1 MTATFE
7 HARPSACPACNAAPA
22 AEHLAELP
30 KDATLMLSLPGIH
43 CAGCIS
49 GVEKA
54 LAAVPG
60 VHSARVNLTLRRA
73 AVEAGPEVTA
83 EDLTA
88 VLDRAGYEAHELDAG
103 VLATTEA
110 DRQGKDLLMRLAV
123 AFFAMMNVMLLSVA
137 VWSGAEGVTRDMM
150 HWISAAIAIP
160 AVVFSG
166 RPFYV
171 SAWGAL
177 RGGRLNMDVPITLA
191 IALAVGTS
199 LYETM
204 MSGHHAYFDAAHH
217 AVFLSSGRALS
228 RPPHAGLARSAAQE
242 LAALEVPRALRVTA
256 AGDETVAAA
265 ELAVGDHRP
274 CEARR
279 SHSRRRH
286 RDGGAVGTRPL
297 ADDGREPAG
306 LMPGRGWRSAPVK

>member
-49 GVEKA
+49 GVEKV
-54 LAAVPG
+54 LNAVPG
-60 VHSARVNLTLRRA
+60 VRSARVNLTLRRA

-83 EDLTA
+83 DDLTA

-137 VWSGAEGVTRDMM
+137 VWSGAEGFTRDMM
-150 HWISAAIAIP
+150 HWISAAIASRRS
-160 AVVFSG
+160 FS
-166 RPFYV
+166 R
-171 SAWGAL
+171 
-177 RGGRLNMDVPITLA
+177 
-191 IALAVGTS
+191 VGPST
-199 LYETM
+199 
-204 MSGHHAYFDAAHH
+204 
-217 AVFLSSGRALS
+217 S
-228 RPPHAGLARSAAQE
+228 RPGARSG
-242 LAALEVPRALRVTA
+242 
-256 AGDETVAAA
+256 AGGSTWTCRSRWRS
-265 ELAVGDHRP
+265 GWRW
-274 CEARR
+274 ARR
-279 SHSRRRH
+279 CTKR
-286 RDGGAVGTRPL
+286 
-297 ADDGREPAG
+297 
-306 LMPGRGWRSAPVK
+306 

>member
-49 GVEKA
+49 GVEKV
-54 LAAVPG
+54 LNAVPG
-60 VHSARVNLTLRRA
+60 VRSARVNLTLRRA

-83 EDLTA
+83 DDLTA

-137 VWSGAEGVTRDMM
+137 VWSGAEGFTRDMM
-150 HWISAAIAIP
+150 HWISAAIAVP

-191 IALAVGTS
+191 IGLAVGTS

-204 MSGHHAYFDAAHH
+204 MSGHHAYFDAAIMLCF
-217 AVFLSSGRALS
+217 FLLGGRYLDHRTRAS
-228 RPPHAGLARSAAQE
+228 ARSAAQE

-256 AGDETVAAA
+256 AGEETVAAA
-265 ELAVGDHRP
+265 ELAVGDIVRVKP
-274 CEARR
+274 GGRIPVDGIVMEGQSELDR
-279 SHSRRRH
+279 SLMTGESL
-286 RDGGAVGTRPL
+286 PS
-297 ADDGREPAG
+297 
-306 LMPGRGWRSAPVK
+306 MPGRGWRSAPVR

>member
-49 GVEKA
+49 GVEKV
-54 LAAVPG
+54 LNAVPG
-60 VHSARVNLTLRRA
+60 VRSARVNLTLRRA

-83 EDLTA
+83 DDLTA

-137 VWSGAEGVTRDMM
+137 VWSGRRG
-150 HWISAAIAIP
+150 SP
-160 AVVFSG
+160 A
-166 RPFYV
+166 
-171 SAWGAL
+171 
-177 RGGRLNMDVPITLA
+177 T
-191 IALAVGTS
+191 
-199 LYETM
+199 
-204 MSGHHAYFDAAHH
+204 
-217 AVFLSSGRALS
+217 
-228 RPPHAGLARSAAQE
+228 
-242 LAALEVPRALRVTA
+242 
-256 AGDETVAAA
+256 
-265 ELAVGDHRP
+265 
-274 CEARR
+274 
-279 SHSRRRH
+279 
-286 RDGGAVGTRPL
+286 
-297 ADDGREPAG
+297 
-306 LMPGRGWRSAPVK
+306 

>member
-54 LAAVPG
+54 LVAVPG
-60 VHSARVNLTLRRA
+60 VRSARVNLTLRRA

-171 SAWGAL
+171 SAWSAL

-204 MSGHHAYFDAAHH
+204 MSGHHAYFDAAM
-217 AVFLSSGRALS
+217 ACCVSFFW
-228 RPPHAGLARSAAQE
+228 AGVTSTTARG
-242 LAALEVPRALRVTA
+242 PLR
-256 AGDETVAAA
+256 
-265 ELAVGDHRP
+265 
-274 CEARR
+274 ARR
-279 SHSRRRH
+279 RRS
-286 RDGGAVGTRPL
+286 
-297 ADDGREPAG
+297 
-306 LMPGRGWRSAPVK
+306 WRRWKCRARCG

>member
-54 LAAVPG
+54 LNAVPG
-60 VHSARVNLTLRRA
+60 VRSARVNLTLRRA

-150 HWISAAIAIP
+150 HWISAAIAAP
-160 AVVFSG
+160 
-166 RPFYV
+166 
-171 SAWGAL
+171 
-177 RGGRLNMDVPITLA
+177 GGRVLGSALLRLGLGRAQGRAAQHGRADHAGDRAGGGHVAVRNDDVGAPRLFRC
-191 IALAVGTS
+191 G
-199 LYETM
+199 
-204 MSGHHAYFDAAHH
+204 DH
-217 AVFLSSGRALS
+217 AVLLPAGRALS
-228 RPPHAGLARSAAQE
+228 RSPHAGLCALGGAGTGRAGGAARAARDGSGRGDRRGGG
-242 LAALEVPRALRVTA
+242 ACRGRYRA
-256 AGDETVAAA
+256 GETGRAHP
-265 ELAVGDHRP
+265 G
-274 CEARR
+274 RR
-279 SHSRRRH
+279 D
-286 RDGGAVGTRPL
+286 RDGGAVGARPL

-306 LMPGRGWRSAPVK
+306 LCRAGDGGQRR